1 MRTTFYPSNEKAT
14 VCHNSTCVTVFG
26 DTAKLVN
33 GIALTVAVITAIAL
47 IANSSDIDHPI
58 PI

>member
-1 MRTTFYPSNEKAT
+1 MSNSYYPSNDKAT
-14 VCHNSTCVTVFG
+14 VCLKSNCVTVFG

-47 IANSSDIDHPI
+47 ISKALK
-58 PI
+58 

>member
-14 VCHNSTCVTVFG
+14 ICNNSTCVTVFG

-33 GIALTVAVITAIAL
+33 GIALTVAVVTALAL
-47 IANSSDIDHPI
+47 ISKALK
-58 PI
+58 

>member
-14 VCHNSTCVTVFG
+14 VCHNSTCMTVFG

-33 GIALTVAVITAIAL
+33 GIALTVAVVKALAL
-47 IANSSDIDHPI
+47 ISKALK
-58 PI
+58 

>member
-1 MRTTFYPSNEKAT
+1 MSNIYYPSNEKAT

-33 GIALTVAVITAIAL
+33 GIALTVAVVTAIAL
-47 IANSSDIDHPI
+47 ISKALK
-58 PI
+58 

>member
-14 VCHNSTCVTVFG
+14 VCHQSTCVTIFG

-33 GIALTVAVITAIAL
+33 GIALTVAVVTAIAL
-47 IANSSDIDHPI
+47 ISKALK
-58 PI
+58 